1 MDGIA
6 VPSPQYTAGR
16 DPSTE
21 DYIGVVIIDGNK
33 TCGELDL
40 KCTVYNQ
47 TTYTAR
53 LTLQGLSRCASYT
66 ANLELLYSN
75 ILIKLMA

>member
-1 MDGIA
+1 MDGIV
-6 VPSPQYTAGR
+6 VPSPQYTVGSNQ
-16 DPSTE
+16 STK
-21 DYIGVVIIDGNK
+21 DYTGVVTIDGNK

-40 KCTVYNQ
+40 KCTVNNQ

-66 ANLELLYSN
+66 ADLELLYSN
-75 ILIKLMA
+75 IL